1 MVITS
6 IALGV
11 WAVIFLISF
20 SSGMVNSYVN
30 NTIQNEISH
39 VQIHDPKFPEEK
51 EIKYGLK
58 DPESKLETVAATPGI
73 KAATLRTITMG
84 MVSSSK
90 GARGVMISGVD
101 TELEREVTHLD
112 QNIVEGDYLDIDKR
126 NPILISSD
134 LADKMNVKLRSKL
147 VLTFQNTDGDITAG
161 AFRIAGL
168 FDTGNNAFDEFR
180 VFVRKDDLSRLLG
193 DSTMSHEIAMLLND
207 TEQIDTVVSGLKS
220 EFPNLLV
227 QSYKEIS
234 PEIEL
239 FESQIQ
245 LSATI
250 FTFIVMLALIFGI
263 INTMLMA
270 VLERYRELG
279 MLMSI
284 GMNKVR
290 IFLMI
295 MTETIMLGLISAP
308 LGLLIGWGTVSWLS
322 KVGINLSLYSQGMQ
336 EFGMSDIVY
345 PQLQSHFYWQLA
357 IAVAITALLGSIYPA
372 LKAIRL
378 NPVEAIRKL

>member
-1 MVITS
+1 
-6 IALGV
+6 
-11 WAVIFLISF
+11 
-20 SSGMVNSYVN
+20 
-30 NTIQNEISH
+30 
-39 VQIHDPKFPEEK
+39 
-51 EIKYGLK
+51 
-58 DPESKLETVAATPGI
+58 
-73 KAATLRTITMG
+73 
-84 MVSSSK
+84 
-90 GARGVMISGVD
+90 MISLPVRLGLPD
-101 TELEREVTHLD
+101 C
-112 QNIVEGDYLDIDKR
+112 
-126 NPILISSD
+126 LIPE
-134 LADKMNVKLRSKL
+134 
-147 VLTFQNTDGDITAG
+147 
-161 AFRIAGL
+161 
-168 FDTGNNAFDEFR
+168 NNAFDEFR

-193 DSTMSHEIAMLLND
+193 DSTMSHEVAMLLDD
-207 TEQIDTVVSGLKS
+207 TDQLDTIMNSLKGD
-220 EFPNLLV
+220 FPNLLV

-308 LGLLIGWGTVSWLS
+308 LGLLIGWGSS
-322 KVGINLSLYSQGMQ
+322 K
-336 EFGMSDIVY
+336 
-345 PQLQSHFYWQLA
+345 LA
-357 IAVAITALLGSIYPA
+357 
-372 LKAIRL
+372 
-378 NPVEAIRKL
+378 E